1 MFKLLGVLLSGYV
14 VYAVTAGRV
23 VAKSGPWAR
32 VVLRH
37 ERPRYF
43 WSVIVIYAAL
53 AVALLTYF

>member
-1 MFKLLGVLLSGYV
+1 MFKLLGVLLSGYI
-14 VYAVTAGRV
+14 VYAVAAGRV

-43 WSVIVIYAAL
+43 WAIIVTYSAL